1 MQTQNTLPNRRNAR
15 HSNVVEPR
23 CYDNLLKAMARMSL
37 QDNQPHQQSPTQK
50 LRPPPIDLKSKHMAE
65 YTTDAKSMPSG
76 RSAPSKRSRKSQKS
90 ADFDVRFLFYDRLL
104 PIFQTCKLPD
114 RCFFR
119 LMALVE
125 RSLPSRQNSQLDT
138 YKDLK
143 QRGTFPDIED
153 KFYKCWFR
161 EFALPAL
168 VMAIENEIP
177 DSKPVLEAVF
187 YYVQSRPD
195 LYPFNM
201 SAEELID
208 KKVAIFVWN
217 DCQIDDLTHYHTLS
231 AILRTLGEEPS
242 SLALL
247 QSVAEKVLIV
257 NLCFQ
262 YDMYC
267 LSAETVCQAVVHFCL
282 CSLDEAF
289 KKFLSDSSR
298 LTPPEKNRVKALYQS
313 LKKLRRLSKTVD
325 LVLVAIQDNL
335 AQIRERDEGANF
347 REWKFELPESS
358 SVDSSE
364 PLSPPADDPF
374 D

>member
-1 MQTQNTLPNRRNAR
+1 MQTQNALPNRRNAR

-23 CYDNLLKAMARMSL
+23 CYDDLLKAMARMSL
-37 QDNQPHQQSPTQK
+37 QDNKPHQPLPTK
-50 LRPPPIDLKSKHMAE
+50 NLRPPPIDLKSKHLAE

-104 PIFQTCKLPD
+104 PIFEACKLPN

-138 YKDLK
+138 YKNLK
-143 QRGTFPDIED
+143 QQGIYPDIEE

-168 VMAIENEIP
+168 VMAIENDIP
-177 DSKPVLEAVF
+177 DSQPALQTVF
-187 YYVQSRPD
+187 AYVQSRPD
-195 LYPFNM
+195 LYTFNM

-208 KKVAIFVWN
+208 KKVAIFIWN
-217 DCQIDDLTHYHTLS
+217 DCQIDNPTHYHTLAS
-231 AILRTLGEEPS
+231 ILRSLEEEPS

-282 CSLDEAF
+282 CSLDDSF

-298 LTPPEKNRVKALYQS
+298 LTQPEKNRVKSLYQS
-313 LKKLRRLSKTVD
+313 LKKLRKLSKTVD
-325 LVLVAIQDNL
+325 NVLVAMQDNL

-347 REWKFELPESS
+347 REWKFELPETSSMDSS
-358 SVDSSE
+358 S
-364 PLSPPADDPF
+364 PASPPADDPF